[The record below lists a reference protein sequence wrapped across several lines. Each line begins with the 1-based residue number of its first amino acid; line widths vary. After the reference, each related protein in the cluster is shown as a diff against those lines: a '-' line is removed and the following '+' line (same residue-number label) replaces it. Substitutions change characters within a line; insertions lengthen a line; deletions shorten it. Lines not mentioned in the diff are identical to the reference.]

1 MIPDGIRA
9 SRITTKPNI
18 WLVQKICQMRN
29 IFGGI
34 EAISKESMNA
44 RQRRKYERYAKCAHR
59 VQLDTLLTDDP
70 YEIYQYEDY
79 CKRGIYG
86 SEEIEDC
93 KCDGCKNFALS
104 RESMRCATNKRR
116 SIKKEIRIAKRLGYF

>member
-1 MIPDGIRA
+1 
-9 SRITTKPNI
+9 
-18 WLVQKICQMRN
+18 
-29 IFGGI
+29 
-34 EAISKESMNA
+34 MNA

-79 CKRGIYG
+79 CKLGIYV

-104 RESMRCATNKRR
+104 REVMRCATNERR
-116 SIKKEIRIAKRLGYF
+116 IIKKKKFA